1 MKEQKFYIDEETYKS
16 ILGVLKKAKMDSDVV
31 ALNHFHD
38 RMVQENAAVGVVKKV
53 ANVVLGM
60 DWCDKV
66 EKELEDMKIELSDD
80 FVISVLRELR
90 NYPLKAL
97 SFFNWVGEY
106 SGSEHNTIMYNAILR
121 VLARYDSKEEFW
133 SVVEVMKNVGHE
145 MDIDT
150 YIKISRQF
158 HKCKMT
164 EDAVKLF
171 ELMMD
176 GPYKLSVQECSLL
189 LRIIS
194 TVENPDL
201 ALVFRVAK
209 KYEATGNFLSKPVYD
224 GIHRSLTSVG
234 RFDEAEKIVKVMKN
248 AGYEP
253 DNVTY
258 SQLVFGLCKARRFE
272 EACKVLDEMEENG
285 CIPDIKTWTILIKG
299 HCIANEVDQALM
311 CFAKMVEKNIDADA
325 DLLEVLI
332 NGFLGQKRVKGA
344 YELLVGMVENARI
357 RPWQSTYKILIEKLL
372 GVSKLEEAM
381 NLLRLMKK
389 QNHPP
394 FPEPFVQYISKFGTV
409 EDASEFFKALTVKEF
424 PSASAYLHV
433 FKSFF
438 NEGRHSE
445 AKDLLYKCPHH
456 IRKDSRI
463 SELFGSL

>member
-80 FVISVLRELR
+80 FVISVMRELR
-90 NYPLKAL
+90 NYPFKAL

-106 SGSEHNTIMYNAILR
+106 LGSEHNTIMYNAILR

-145 MDIDT
+145 MDMDT

-158 HKCKMT
+158 HKCKMM
-164 EDAVKLF
+164 EDAL
-171 ELMMD
+171 
-176 GPYKLSVQECSLL
+176 
-189 LRIIS
+189 
-194 TVENPDL
+194 ENPDL

-344 YELLVGMVENARI
+344 YELLVGMVEKARNKTLAI
-357 RPWQSTYKILIEKLL
+357 
-372 GVSKLEEAM
+372 
-381 NLLRLMKK
+381 
-389 QNHPP
+389 
-394 FPEPFVQYISKFGTV
+394 YI
-409 EDASEFFKALTVKEF
+409 
-424 PSASAYLHV
+424 
-433 FKSFF
+433 
-438 NEGRHSE
+438 
-445 AKDLLYKCPHH
+445 
-456 IRKDSRI
+456 
-463 SELFGSL
+463 